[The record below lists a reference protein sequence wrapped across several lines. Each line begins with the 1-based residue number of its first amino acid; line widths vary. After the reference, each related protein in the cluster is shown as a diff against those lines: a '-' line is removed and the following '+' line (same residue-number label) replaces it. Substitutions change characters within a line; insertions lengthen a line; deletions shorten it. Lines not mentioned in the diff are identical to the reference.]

1 MYYILEK
8 NEFESEF
15 SWLFYINYVVVFA
28 AARLKAKALE
38 IEHYAKLEA
47 DNMVLHFIIV

>member
-1 MYYILEK
+1 M
-8 NEFESEF
+8 
-15 SWLFYINYVVVFA
+15 NYVVVFA

-47 DNMVLHFIIV
+47 DNMVLNIISF

>member
-1 MYYILEK
+1 MYYILVK
-8 NEFESEF
+8 INV
-15 SWLFYINYVVVFA
+15 SWWFYMNYVVVFA

-47 DNMVLHFIIV
+47 DNMVLNIISF